1 MSALLSALPLL
12 LLLACPLMM
21 MFMMRGMGAGHLHQ
35 IAPPNQAVRNE
46 DPQITARIAEL
57 ERELADVRSER
68 DATTPRRHR
77 RPQ

>member
-1 MSALLSALPLL
+1 MSTLLSALPLL

-21 MFMMRGMGAGHLHQ
+21 MVMMRGMGAGHMHQ
-35 IAPPNQAVRNE
+35 TAPPNEAVRNE

-57 ERELADVRSER
+57 ERELADVPSER
-68 DATTPRRHR
+68 DVTAPRRHR